1 MSKETQRNEM
11 AAKTVVHQVPGMEA
25 VVVHKD
31 VVYRDAEANPLTM
44 DIYAPPGSTGGESKG
59 GERRPAVIFVSG
71 YPDPGFESVFGCKL
85 KESGQYTSWG
95 RLLAASGLVA
105 ITYTN
110 RDPVADLDALLRHVR
125 QNAASLGIDEGRLG
139 VWAGSGNVPRAL
151 AALMEG
157 ASGPFRAAVLC
168 YGLMLDAGEPATVAQ
183 AAAQFGFAN
192 PCGGRSIDDV
202 PLDLPL
208 FIARAGQDR
217 MPHLNETID
226 RFVAGALARNLPI
239 TVVNHPTGPH
249 AFDLLD
255 ESEASR
261 EVVRRMVEFLRF
273 HLLA

>member
-11 AAKTVVHQVPGMEA
+11 AAKTVVHQVPGMDA

-31 VVYRDAEANPLTM
+31 VPYRGTEAGALTM
-44 DIYAPPGSTGGESKG
+44 DIYAPPGSKG
-59 GERRPAVIFVSG
+59 GERRPAVVFVSG
-71 YPDPGFESVFGCKL
+71 YPDPGLEAVFGCKF
-85 KESGQYTSWG
+85 KEVGQYTSWG

-125 QNAASLGIDEGRLG
+125 QNASSLGIDEGRLG

-157 ASGPFRAAVLC
+157 ASGPFRAAVLA
-168 YGLMLDAGEPATVAQ
+168 YGLMLDAGESTAVAQ

-192 PCGGRSIDDV
+192 PCAGRSVDDL
-202 PLDLPL
+202 PRDLPL

-217 MPHLNETID
+217 TQLNETID
-226 RFVAGALARNLPI
+226 RFVTGALSRNLPV

-249 AFDLLD
+249 AFDILD

-273 HLLA
+273 HLLT